1 MQKWELF
8 TMSCALGL
16 GGNSTEIW
24 SKKDKKTGKT
34 KWDKLT
40 NLASEGWEP
49 VDVTS
54 ITLGGTTS
62 EILYTFKR
70 PIEESISMADET

>member
-8 TMSCALGL
+8 TMSCGL
-16 GGNSTEIW
+16 SIGGNVTDIW
-24 SKKDKKTGKT
+24 SKKNKKTGKT

-40 NLASEGWEP
+40 DLASEGWEL

-54 ITLGGTTS
+54 INFGGTTS
-62 EILYTFKR
+62 DIVYTFKR
-70 PIEESISMADET
+70 PIE

>member
-1 MQKWELF
+1 VIKEDVMQKWELI
-8 TMSCALGL
+8 TMSCALGI
-16 GGNSTEIW
+16 GGNVTDIW

-40 NLASEGWEP
+40 NLASEGWEL

-54 ITLGGTTS
+54 ITLGGTTL

-70 PIEESISMADET
+70 PIE